1 MHIETALAKSS
12 TTPRRQDSQ
21 IHIHKGL
28 AYLRASS
35 KHWTTVQGTLH
46 MLEEIVSKTGLT
58 LDGLDHHKFDLSFL
72 NPFALDQNKP
82 LDGRIDRGS
91 RLVGPY
97 EVFAGDRAFSNDK
110 ALAWTSFP
118 SPLRPPMAYTG
129 VTYGTRV
136 ADEDPQ
142 NCLNDLL
149 AENVLEFDGMHQ
161 WGEFV

>member
-35 KHWTTVQGTLH
+35 EHWTSVQGTLH
-46 MLEEIVSKTGLT
+46 MLEEIVSKTCLT
-58 LDGLDHHKFDLSFL
+58 LGGLDHCKFDLSSE
-72 NPFALDQNKP
+72 NPFTLNQNKA
-82 LDGRIDRGS
+82 LDGRTDRGG

-97 EVFAGDRAFSNDK
+97 EVFAGDCAFSNDT

-118 SPLRPPMAYTG
+118 SPPRPPMAYADA
-129 VTYGTRV
+129 TYGTGV

-142 NCLNDLL
+142 NYLNDLL
-149 AENVLEFDGMHQ
+149 AEDVLESDAMHQ